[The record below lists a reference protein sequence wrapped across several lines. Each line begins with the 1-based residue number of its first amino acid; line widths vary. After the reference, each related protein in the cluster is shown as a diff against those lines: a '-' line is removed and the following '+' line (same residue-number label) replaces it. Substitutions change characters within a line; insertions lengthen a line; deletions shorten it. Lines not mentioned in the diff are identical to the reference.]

1 MLGDLNHDKSER
13 RKSLESGINEISVQ
27 LQAVDMRLVDL
38 EKDAFSFKRDV
49 LTNVGDD
56 KTSKSTRT
64 CKNNNLEKGSTSS
77 SSVIKSEKIL
87 RHLQSKLLQLEST
100 KDKLKLQQIDQRSK
114 QLKLQA
120 KLKQNDS
127 SGNKLHY
134 IDYHKY
140 KVDNKKYKDE
150 LNIKRNNELERIK
163 ISFEKSEKELLE
175 LKNVLQECK
184 NEKQNVNKSI
194 DLRKRHLERL
204 QEKIQKQGNNIKTIQ
219 IKGEEQKKSMM
230 SKDDDEKRSY
240 DLNVDVMDIVQ
251 QQSKLFELKGLI
263 KTWTRKVEIAELSI
277 QKHIALN

>member
-13 RKSLESGINEISVQ
+13 RKSLESDINELSVQ

-56 KTSKSTRT
+56 KTSTST
-64 CKNNNLEKGSTSS
+64 CKNNNLEKGNTSS
-77 SSVIKSEKIL
+77 SLSGIKSEKVL

-114 QLKLQA
+114 QSKLQS

-140 KVDNKKYKDE
+140 QVDNKKYKDE
-150 LNIKRNNELERIK
+150 LNIKINNELERIK
-163 ISFEKSEKELLE
+163 ISFEKSEKELVE

-194 DLRKRHLERL
+194 DLRKCHLERL
-204 QEKIQKQGNNIKTIQ
+204 QEKIQKQGDNIKTIQ

-230 SKDDDEKRSY
+230 SNADGENISY

-251 QQSKLFELKGLI
+251 QQSKLYELKGLI
-263 KTWTRKVEIAELSI
+263 KTWTRKVEIAELSV
-277 QKHIALN
+277 QKQLH